1 MKGHTSFVN
10 SVDCSR
16 GSKPLVVSGGDDC
29 QVKLSEYLD
38 PRNLFNPKHCNVLQV
53 KVWDRRRRQPLSSLN
68 STYQV
73 CSTISSIY
81 SFKFQFR

>member
-38 PRNLFNPKHCNVLQV
+38 SRNPFNPKHCRSKFGTGVAGNLCQV
-53 KVWDRRRRQPLSSLN
+53 
-68 STYQV
+68 
-73 CSTISSIY
+73 
-81 SFKFQFR
+81 